1 MLFRTRLNQIEDA
14 VTVFEIALRLQRLGE
29 TVTLHSDI
37 LTSERDIEALR
48 ATSLVVE
55 NLRREAS
62 RDQ

>member
-1 MLFRTRLNQIEDA
+1 

-29 TVTLHSDI
+29 TVILHSGI

>member
-1 MLFRTRLNQIEDA
+1 LRTRLNQIEDA